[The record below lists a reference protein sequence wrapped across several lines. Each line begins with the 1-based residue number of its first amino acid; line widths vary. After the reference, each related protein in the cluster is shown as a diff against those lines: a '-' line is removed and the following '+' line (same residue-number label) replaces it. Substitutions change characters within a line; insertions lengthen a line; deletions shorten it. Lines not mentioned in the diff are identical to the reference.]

1 MTFLKRR
8 RPFNSLLTCFLVSGI
23 AILLTTQWPS
33 LEQILRADQQQG
45 RFSN

>member
-1 MTFLKRR
+1 LI
-8 RPFNSLLTCFLVSGI
+8 SFLVSGI

-33 LEQILRADQQQG
+33 LDHIFRSDQQQG